1 MLLVGVLPEKIPLVK
16 PVEVKVT
23 STSPWTVDGLI
34 VVKPETLSFT
44 IVILHLPSIDVRG
57 ETTESLL
64 LQEINMEVRIAI
76 ENSAC
81 FIHVVLLWT
90 T

>member
-1 MLLVGVLPEKIPLVK
+1 M
-16 PVEVKVT
+16 
-23 STSPWTVDGLI
+23 STSPRTADGLI

-64 LQEINMEVRIAI
+64 LQESNIEVRIAI
-76 ENSAC
+76 ENSVC
-81 FIHVVLLWT
+81 FINFVLLWT